1 MKPQKQ
7 KYLHRPEEGQF
18 GDCYRTCLACLLDMD
33 RDDVPHF
40 VTTMDPGEWE
50 RNVQPRVDAWL
61 RERGFVELA
70 LPASGECDLD
80 TILQMISSRG
90 VYTILTGTSATGCN
104 HCVVVG
110 PDQTIHDPGRDDPG
124 IVGPAD
130 DGFWWLSV
138 LVPAQMAHQAPA
150 RTEEVGL

>member
-7 KYLHRPEEGQF
+7 KYLHCPEEGQY
-18 GDCYRTCLACLLDMD
+18 GDCYRTCLACLLDLD

-40 VTTMDPGEWE
+40 VDTMDPGEWE
-50 RNVQPRVDAWL
+50 RSVQPRVDAWL

-70 LPASGECDLD
+70 LPATGDCDLD
-80 TILQMISSRG
+80 TILQLISSRG

-104 HCVVVG
+104 HCVIVG
-110 PDQTIHDPGRDDPG
+110 PDRSIHDPGRDNPG

-138 LVPAQMAHQAPA
+138 LVPVQMAHQAPA